1 MRKTL
6 LIITALLFITSTVI
20 PQSKVNINN
29 LVQYGD
35 KMYKTDDDRP
45 YTGRVFDLYK
55 SNGNK
60 KVKGYYKDGFR
71 HGDWSYYTEIG
82 DGKYEVEYTAGLYN
96 VAVFTDNLGTDYT
109 GSPITGE
116 TKQDI
121 TYLFQREDK
130 YDFSK
135 YPMIFGTIKDGE
147 PDGLTT
153 NWYENGQKSSEVT
166 YKDDNKDGKWTEWYS
181 NGQKKDEGT
190 FKGSIKDGKWIGWN
204 ENGTMRYEGNFKDG
218 KKHGQYKDYY
228 EDGEYIRSG
237 VSKNKIGDIHTIT
250 DYIDN
255 KIHGSF
261 LKFHEGQL
269 VIEEKY
275 KQGLSEKGIWYH
287 SNGQKLGVYNYKD
300 EEYDGLQTEW
310 YENGQKQ
317 KEFIYKDG
325 KKDGKWTK
333 WYENG
338 QKQSE
343 KYYKKN
349 LLHGSLK
356 TYNKK
361 DEVTYHVVFIDDI
374 PEILVFGDFYRPE
387 TYPKWETSI
396 DKSLIYLRDFL
407 NDGLINEEEYISF
420 RTDLLKDEKYW
431 NEEKASVS
439 DNKTISVSELFGEQ
453 ADTVYVD
460 KTEIS
465 IEDEPRVKFIPY
477 DVPPKPLTP
486 IRPKY
491 PEIAQE
497 AGIEGTVIVQVFVDK
512 KGRVK
517 ETSILKGI
525 PNTGLDEAAIA
536 AIRETR
542 FEPGKQRERPVGVW
556 ISIPVN
562 FRLK

>member
-1 MRKTL
+1 
-6 LIITALLFITSTVI
+6 
-20 PQSKVNINN
+20 
-29 LVQYGD
+29 
-35 KMYKTDDDRP
+35 
-45 YTGRVFDLYK
+45 
-55 SNGNK
+55 
-60 KVKGYYKDGFR
+60 
-71 HGDWSYYTEIG
+71 
-82 DGKYEVEYTAGLYN
+82 
-96 VAVFTDNLGTDYT
+96 
-109 GSPITGE
+109 
-116 TKQDI
+116 
-121 TYLFQREDK
+121 
-130 YDFSK
+130 
-135 YPMIFGTIKDGE
+135 
-147 PDGLTT
+147 
-153 NWYENGQKSSEVT
+153 WYENGQKSSEVT